1 MNMNKLGKKLVA
13 GTLSATMV
21 LGSTL
26 AVFAED
32 TDTTTLPS
40 GAQSL
45 ATGTGTS
52 EGYVVLDVTKVVLPA
67 AATVNYAIDPQ
78 GLLNKADSNTYGT
91 AGAAVYFT
99 NAATTDDGSATYS
112 DTSDALT
119 IKNKSSYAVDV
130 TLTVG
135 VKNGSSTALSDIKL
149 VDKDA
154 LATATDPSLYLGVI
168 AGDKTTA
175 VTSDGQ
181 TVTATAM
188 EVPEVNGD
196 DVTSGYKLVATK
208 TAKDGVT
215 PSELGY
221 YYYYD
226 LTDGYTPGDDQTVS
240 FKLTGAVNG
249 VEAWKDVTE
258 TVVTSL
264 TYTIE
269 KHVDKKAPSIAN
281 TTPTV
286 SAKTDTVT
294 VSYDLGVGGLAAT
307 GVSSVVNKAA
317 GAAVPTARY
326 SINTDD
332 KTITFDATF
341 VTNNYDAIEST
352 DGLTITVTFDDASNT
367 PVDITIKTTSEN

>member
-99 NAATTDDGSATYS
+99 NAATTDDGTATYS
-112 DTSDALT
+112 STSDALT

-181 TVTATAM
+181 TVTATAK

-208 TAKDGVT
+208 TEKDGVT

-226 LTDGYTPGDDQTVS
+226 LTDDYTPGTDQTVS

-258 TVVTSL
+258 TVATSL
-264 TYTIE
+264 TYTIT
-269 KHVDKKAPSIAN
+269 KHEDVDLTTTVTAGSSSDGSKYYFKPTDAATSVTSAVVYDKTTKTKLGTVASDACSIAGSGN
-281 TTPTV
+281 VLITKAGVKTASGLSSGTVVVVVTTN
-286 SAKTDTVT
+286 AGTDKFE
-294 VSYDLGVGGLAAT
+294 AT
-307 GVSSVVNKAA
+307 
-317 GAAVPTARY
+317 
-326 SINTDD
+326 
-332 KTITFDATF
+332 
-341 VTNNYDAIEST
+341 IE
-352 DGLTITVTFDDASNT
+352 
-367 PVDITIKTTSEN
+367 